1 MDLVYAHARV
11 QHIIVRGFS
20 DILESNSDDDA
31 DVILCCSKIHFVFYT
46 TQHIFS
52 VWLPEIMFA
61 HMLSLVT
68 LNVSVLKSPGGTPH
82 IVEEVQKVL
91 PGARWVIKV
100 SQSFNFWSLKWSVS
114 CYTSFML
121 VALLSDWKLHHGAL
135 RMNDRTMSDSGPS
148 VLDADGASCSNPP

>member
-1 MDLVYAHARV
+1 M
-11 QHIIVRGFS
+11 QHIIVRGFG

-52 VWLPEIMFA
+52 VWPPEIMFV

-68 LNVSVLKSPGGTPH
+68 LNVSVLKSSPGGTPH
-82 IVEEVQKVL
+82 IGEEVQKFFQEQ
-91 PGARWVIKV
+91 GEV
-100 SQSFNFWSLKWSVS
+100 SQSFSIWSLYIEMVS
-114 CYTSFML
+114 
-121 VALLSDWKLHHGAL
+121 LLLHFIRASGIADWKLHHGAL

-148 VLDADGASCSNPP
+148 VLDADGASCSKPP